1 MLAGCTSATLPAAP
15 DDITPGWLTRALRT
29 GGHLG
34 PGGEVSAVEA
44 RVVSEGTGF
53 IGIVAR
59 IAIEYAGEARGAPA
73 SLVAKLPSSDPGS
86 RQVGLLYGLY
96 EREVRF
102 YGELAE
108 AVGVATPRCYFAAHD
123 GEAGR
128 SVVLLEELRDGTFG
142 DQVAGCT
149 LAEARLAV
157 TELARLH
164 ARWWGSARLTSF
176 PWLVSGVDLIRA
188 AMTMAYDACWA
199 PCVERF
205 GYALTPAFLRAG
217 PALGQRILA
226 SLDLPEE
233 PVTALVHG
241 DFRLDNLFFGAP
253 GSDRSLVVC
262 DWQSPNPGWPSYDL
276 IYFLAGSFEPAVR
289 RACQD
294 ELVALYHQALVAGG
308 VGDYSRE
315 ALHLDCRRS
324 LVAMA
329 AIFVIN
335 GATLPT
341 VNARS
346 VSMIDRTLAR
356 ATAAIDDLDAF
367 GTLP

>member
-1 MLAGCTSATLPAAP
+1 
-15 DDITPGWLTRALRT
+15 
-29 GGHLG
+29 
-34 PGGEVSAVEA
+34 
-44 RVVSEGTGF
+44 VVSEGTGF

-59 IAIEYAGEARGAPA
+59 LAIEYAGEARGAPA
-73 SLVAKLPSSDPGS
+73 ALVVKLPSSDPGS

-102 YGELAE
+102 YTELA
-108 AVGVATPRCYFAAHD
+108 ADVGVATPRCYFAAHD
-123 GEAGR
+123 GEAGQ
-128 SVVLLEELRDGTFG
+128 SVVLLEELREGTFG
-142 DQVAGCT
+142 DQVAGCS

-157 TELARLH
+157 TDLARLH
-164 ARWWGSARLTSF
+164 ARWWGSARLAAF
-176 PWLVSGVDLIRA
+176 PWLVSGIDLMRGA
-188 AMTMAYDACWA
+188 LTMAYDACWA

-205 GYALTPAFLRAG
+205 GYALTPAFLREG

-226 SLDLPEE
+226 SLDLPGEA
-233 PVTALVHG
+233 VATLTHG
-241 DFRLDNLFFGAP
+241 DYRLDNLFFGAP
-253 GSDRSLVVC
+253 GSDRPLVVC

-276 IYFLAGSFEPAVR
+276 IYFVAGAFEPAAR

-294 ELVALYHQALVAGG
+294 ELVALYHETLVAGG
-308 VGDYSRE
+308 VRDYSRE
-315 ALHLDCRRS
+315 ALDLDCRRS

-346 VSMIDRTLAR
+346 VAMIDRTLAR
-356 ATAAIDDLDAF
+356 GIAAIEDLDAF
-367 GTLP
+367 GVLP